1 VNGGGTSKMKKLIV
15 SAAAVALTF
24 GAATSVSAEE
34 YEVEKGDT
42 LWDIANEYNVEV
54 NSLMDNNDLD
64 SDLIHPAQ
72 ILQIDNESSDS
83 NESDD
88 SAESSD
94 DNGASEEATD
104 EQAPAPSNDDEATE
118 EDNNESDEAVE
129 ETNESDE
136 VAEEE
141 NSESDE
147 ATEEAS
153 DEADQATEEES
164 NNEEETDN
172 SDGETISAEATAY
185 TASCDGCS
193 GTTAT
198 GVDLNENSDEKVIA
212 VDPDV
217 IPLGSKV
224 HVEGYGTATAA
235 DTGGDINGDRVD
247 LFMADEG
254 DANSFGRQNVE
265 VTIVE

>member
-1 VNGGGTSKMKKLIV
+1 MKKLIV

-83 NESDD
+83 
-88 SAESSD
+88 AESSD
-94 DNGASEEATD
+94 DNGASDEE
-104 EQAPAPSNDDEATE
+104 
-118 EDNNESDEAVE
+118 
-129 ETNESDE
+129 
-136 VAEEE
+136 
-141 NSESDE
+141 
-147 ATEEAS
+147 
-153 DEADQATEEES
+153 DQATEEES
-164 NNEEETDN
+164 SDEEETN
-172 SDGETISAEATAY
+172 NTDGETISAEATAY

-217 IPLGSKV
+217 IPL
-224 HVEGYGTATAA
+224 
-235 DTGGDINGDRVD
+235 
-247 LFMADEG
+247 
-254 DANSFGRQNVE
+254 
-265 VTIVE
+265 

>member
-1 VNGGGTSKMKKLIV
+1 MKKLIV

-83 NESDD
+83 NVSNETDD
-88 SAESSD
+88 YVECSD
-94 DNGASEEATD
+94 DNGANEETID

-129 ETNESDE
+129 EETNES
-136 VAEEE
+136 
-141 NSESDE
+141 NE

-164 NNEEETDN
+164 NDEEETN
-172 SDGETISAEATAY
+172 NTDGETISAEATAY

-254 DANSFGRQNVE
+254 DANNFGRQNVE

>member
-1 VNGGGTSKMKKLIV
+1 MKKLIV

-42 LWDIANEYNVEV
+42 LWDIANEYNVED

-88 SAESSD
+88 SAESND
-94 DNGASEEATD
+94 DNGTSEEATD

-129 ETNESDE
+129 E
-136 VAEEE
+136 E
-141 NSESDE
+141 NESDE

-164 NNEEETDN
+164 SDEEETDN
-172 SDGETISAEATAY
+172 SNGETISAEATAY

-235 DTGGDINGDRVD
+235 DTGGDI
-247 LFMADEG
+247 
-254 DANSFGRQNVE
+254 
-265 VTIVE
+265 

>member
-1 VNGGGTSKMKKLIV
+1 MKKLIV

-83 NESDD
+83 NESNESDD

-94 DNGASEEATD
+94 DNS
-104 EQAPAPSNDDEATE
+104 
-118 EDNNESDEAVE
+118 
-129 ETNESDE
+129 
-136 VAEEE
+136 
-141 NSESDE
+141 
-147 ATEEAS
+147 AS

-164 NNEEETDN
+164 SNEEETN
-172 SDGETISAEATAY
+172 NTDGETISAEAKAY
-185 TASCDGCS
+185 TASCDRCS

-198 GVDLNENSDEKVIA
+198 GVDLNEN
-212 VDPDV
+212 
-217 IPLGSKV
+217 
-224 HVEGYGTATAA
+224 
-235 DTGGDINGDRVD
+235 
-247 LFMADEG
+247 
-254 DANSFGRQNVE
+254 
-265 VTIVE
+265 

>member
-1 VNGGGTSKMKKLIV
+1 KMKKLIV

-83 NESDD
+83 DD

-104 EQAPAPSNDDEATE
+104 EQAPAPSNDHEATE

-129 ETNESDE
+129 EETNESDE
-136 VAEEE
+136 
-141 NSESDE
+141 S
-147 ATEEAS
+147 TEEAS
-153 DEADQATEEES
+153 DEADQATEEAS
-164 NNEEETDN
+164 NDEEETN
-172 SDGETISAEATAY
+172 NTDGETISAEATAY

>member
-1 VNGGGTSKMKKLIV
+1 
-15 SAAAVALTF
+15 
-24 GAATSVSAEE
+24 
-34 YEVEKGDT
+34 
-42 LWDIANEYNVEV
+42 EYNVEV

-88 SAESSD
+88 SAESND

-129 ETNESDE
+129 EESSDE
-136 VAEEE
+136 
-141 NSESDE
+141 E
-147 ATEEAS
+147 A
-153 DEADQATEEES
+153 
-164 NNEEETDN
+164 TDN
-172 SDGETISAEATAY
+172 SNGETISAEATAY

-235 DTGGDINGDRVD
+235 DTGGDI
-247 LFMADEG
+247 
-254 DANSFGRQNVE
+254 
-265 VTIVE
+265 

>member
-1 VNGGGTSKMKKLIV
+1 MKKLIV

-129 ETNESDE
+129 EETDE
-136 VAEEE
+136 DE
-141 NSESDE
+141 E
-147 ATEEAS
+147 ATEERS
-153 DEADQATEEES
+153 DEADQATEEDS
-164 NNEEETDN
+164 KEEEPNNT
-172 SDGETISAEATAY
+172 DGETISAEATAY

-247 LFMADEG
+247 LFM
-254 DANSFGRQNVE
+254 
-265 VTIVE
+265 

>member
-1 VNGGGTSKMKKLIV
+1 MKKLIV

-24 GAATSVSAEE
+24 GAATSVSAED

-64 SDLIHPAQ
+64 SDIIHPEQ
-72 ILQIDNESSDS
+72 ILHIDGESSESSDS
-83 NESDD
+83 GDDNNAQEEQSSDNEEAEATESD
-88 SAESSD
+88 
-94 DNGASEEATD
+94 
-104 EQAPAPSNDDEATE
+104 NDADQEATE
-118 EDNNESDEAVE
+118 EEENNEEADAPAPKEDNNADQ
-129 ETNESDE
+129 
-136 VAEEE
+136 
-141 NSESDE
+141 E
-147 ATEEAS
+147 ATEES
-153 DEADQATEEES
+153 NEEES
-164 NNEEETDN
+164 DN
-172 SDGETISAEATAY
+172 PEGETVSAEATAY
-185 TASCDGCS
+185 TASCEGCS

-198 GVDLNENSDEKVIA
+198 GVDLDANPDEKVIA

-247 LFMADEG
+247 LFMPDEG

>member
-1 VNGGGTSKMKKLIV
+1 MKKLIV

-83 NESDD
+83 NESNESDD

-94 DNGASEEATD
+94 DNAASE
-104 EQAPAPSNDDEATE
+104 
-118 EDNNESDEAVE
+118 
-129 ETNESDE
+129 
-136 VAEEE
+136 
-141 NSESDE
+141 E

-164 NNEEETDN
+164 NDEEETN
-172 SDGETISAEATAY
+172 NTDGETISAEATAY

-224 HVEGYGTATAA
+224 HVEGY
-235 DTGGDINGDRVD
+235 
-247 LFMADEG
+247 
-254 DANSFGRQNVE
+254 
-265 VTIVE
+265 

>member
-1 VNGGGTSKMKKLIV
+1 
-15 SAAAVALTF
+15 AAAVALTF

-88 SAESSD
+88 YAESSD

-129 ETNESDE
+129 EETNESDE
-136 VAEEE
+136 V
-141 NSESDE
+141 
-147 ATEEAS
+147 TEEAS

-164 NNEEETDN
+164 SDEEETDN
-172 SDGETISAEATAY
+172 SNGETISAEATAY
-185 TASCDGCS
+185 TA
-193 GTTAT
+193 
-198 GVDLNENSDEKVIA
+198 
-212 VDPDV
+212 
-217 IPLGSKV
+217 
-224 HVEGYGTATAA
+224 
-235 DTGGDINGDRVD
+235 
-247 LFMADEG
+247 
-254 DANSFGRQNVE
+254 
-265 VTIVE
+265 

>member
-1 VNGGGTSKMKKLIV
+1 KGGTSGMKKLIV

-88 SAESSD
+88 SVDASD
-94 DNGASEEATD
+94 DNGVSEEATD

-118 EDNNESDEAVE
+118 EDNNESDEA
-129 ETNESDE
+129 
-136 VAEEE
+136 
-141 NSESDE
+141 
-147 ATEEAS
+147 TEEAS

-164 NNEEETDN
+164 NDEEETDN
-172 SDGETISAEATAY
+172 TDGETISAEATAY

-254 DANSFGRQNVE
+254 DANNFGRQNVE

>member
-1 VNGGGTSKMKKLIV
+1 MKKLIV

-129 ETNESDE
+129 EETNESDE
-136 VAEEE
+136 V
-141 NSESDE
+141 
-147 ATEEAS
+147 TEEAS

-164 NNEEETDN
+164 SDEEEESRHVEETYN
-172 SDGETISAEATAY
+172 SNLETNSVEATAY
-185 TASCDGCS
+185 TASWDGCS
-193 GTTAT
+193 CTTAT
-198 GVDLNENSDEKVIA
+198 GVDSNENSDEKVIA

-217 IPLGSKV
+217 IPIGSKV
-224 HVEGYGTATAA
+224 HVEDYGTATAA
-235 DTGGDINGDRVD
+235 DTGGDING
-247 LFMADEG
+247 
-254 DANSFGRQNVE
+254 
-265 VTIVE
+265 

>member
-1 VNGGGTSKMKKLIV
+1 MKKLIV

-24 GAATSVSAEE
+24 GAATSVSAED

-64 SDLIHPAQ
+64 SDIIHPEQ
-72 ILQIDNESSDS
+72 ILHIDGESSESSDS
-83 NESDD
+83 GDDNNAQEEQSSDNEEAEATESD
-88 SAESSD
+88 
-94 DNGASEEATD
+94 
-104 EQAPAPSNDDEATE
+104 NDADQEATE
-118 EDNNESDEAVE
+118 EENNEEADAPAPKEDNNADQ
-129 ETNESDE
+129 
-136 VAEEE
+136 
-141 NSESDE
+141 E
-147 ATEEAS
+147 ATEES
-153 DEADQATEEES
+153 NEEES
-164 NNEEETDN
+164 DN
-172 SDGETISAEATAY
+172 PEGETVSAEATAY
-185 TASCDGCS
+185 TASCEGCS

-198 GVDLNENSDEKVIA
+198 GVDLDANPDEKVIA

-247 LFMADEG
+247 LFMPDEG

>member
-1 VNGGGTSKMKKLIV
+1 MKKLIV

-83 NESDD
+83 DD

-129 ETNESDE
+129 EETNESE
-136 VAEEE
+136 
-141 NSESDE
+141 E
-147 ATEEAS
+147 ATEKES
-153 DEADQATEEES
+153 DQADQATEEES
-164 NNEEETDN
+164 NDEEETN
-172 SDGETISAEATAY
+172 NTDGETISAEATAY

-217 IPLGSKV
+217 IP
-224 HVEGYGTATAA
+224 
-235 DTGGDINGDRVD
+235 
-247 LFMADEG
+247 
-254 DANSFGRQNVE
+254 
-265 VTIVE
+265 

>member
-1 VNGGGTSKMKKLIV
+1 
-15 SAAAVALTF
+15 
-24 GAATSVSAEE
+24 
-34 YEVEKGDT
+34 
-42 LWDIANEYNVEV
+42 
-54 NSLMDNNDLD
+54 MDNNDLD

-88 SAESSD
+88 SAESSE
-94 DNGASEEATD
+94 DNGASEAATA
-104 EQAPAPSNDDEATE
+104 EQAPARSNDDEATE

-129 ETNESDE
+129 EETNESDE
-136 VAEEE
+136 
-141 NSESDE
+141 D
-147 ATEEAS
+147 TEERR
-153 DEADQATEEES
+153 D
-164 NNEEETDN
+164 EEETN
-172 SDGETISAEATAY
+172 NTDGETNSAEATAY

-254 DANSFGRQNVE
+254 DANNFGRQNVE

>member
-1 VNGGGTSKMKKLIV
+1 MDLLLYDLLVNKGGTSGMKKLIV

-54 NSLMDNNDLD
+54 NSLVDNNDLD
-64 SDLIHPAQ
+64 SDIIDPAQ
-72 ILQIDNESSDS
+72 VSENDDESSDSNES

-118 EDNNESDEAVE
+118 EDNNESDEAVDE
-129 ETNESDE
+129 ETN
-136 VAEEE
+136 
-141 NSESDE
+141 ESDE

-164 NNEEETDN
+164 SDEEETN
-172 SDGETISAEATAY
+172 NTDGETISAEATAY

-247 LFMADEG
+247 LFM
-254 DANSFGRQNVE
+254 
-265 VTIVE
+265 

>member
-1 VNGGGTSKMKKLIV
+1 MKKLIV

-24 GAATSVSAEE
+24 GAATSVSAED

-64 SDLIHPAQ
+64 SDIIHPEQ
-72 ILQIDNESSDS
+72 ILYIDGESGESSDS
-83 NESDD
+83 GDNNNAQEEQSSDNEEAEATESD
-88 SAESSD
+88 
-94 DNGASEEATD
+94 NEAD
-104 EQAPAPSNDDEATE
+104 QEATE
-118 EDNNESDEAVE
+118 EENNEEAEAPAPKEDNNADQ
-129 ETNESDE
+129 
-136 VAEEE
+136 
-141 NSESDE
+141 E
-147 ATEEAS
+147 ATEES
-153 DEADQATEEES
+153 NEEES
-164 NNEEETDN
+164 DN
-172 SDGETISAEATAY
+172 PEGETVSAEATAY
-185 TASCDGCS
+185 TASCEGCS

-198 GVDLNENSDEKVIA
+198 GVDLDANPDEKVIA

-247 LFMADEG
+247 LFMPDEG